1 MLKTEVNY
9 AGGTSAYAFEPM
21 EEMGSRIKFLRN
33 SRDLTLD
40 ALGKIVGVSGQAV
53 HQWESG
59 STANLKLENFLK
71 FCAFFGV
78 EPYWLAFGD
87 EWKEKLGLSR
97 APGGIPKS

>member
-9 AGGTSAYAFEPM
+9 AEGRAAYPFGPM
-21 EEMGSRIKFLRN
+21 DEMGSRIKFLRK

-40 ALGKIVGVSGQAV
+40 ALGDIVGVSGQAV

-87 EWKEKLGLSR
+87 DWKEKLGVSR
-97 APGGIPKS
+97 APTAVPRG